1 MAAFSD
7 RSNMKPLCDH
17 SATEM
22 LGLLAKKSVSPVELL
37 DACLSRTA
45 TVNHA
50 VNAVVALDPER
61 ARAAARAAEAAI
73 QRGDQLGPLHGLPV
87 LIKDTQD
94 TEGLRT
100 TYGSPLFADHVPTAD
115 AGSVARLR
123 AAGAII
129 FGKTNTPEWAAGGN
143 TRNPV
148 YGATGNAFNPKRSAA
163 GSSGG
168 SAVALAC
175 GMAPLA
181 SGSDTGGSLR
191 NPAAYAGIV
200 GFRPSYGLVPSEK
213 RLFGWSS
220 LSTDG
225 PMARNVADAALMLSA
240 MASDDT
246 RDPLAYTLPG
256 EPVRGRRERW
266 MPVVPAAL
274 KNLRVAATE
283 DFGFAPTEAHIRRV
297 FGDRV
302 ARLSP
307 LVGDCRF
314 ASPDCSGADDAFA
327 VLRAASFLAT
337 HGKNFRERP
346 DILGPNVRANVEEG
360 LSYSLQDYSQA
371 AVAQTKIYRAFQQFF
386 EHHDILISPSI
397 TLSPRPW
404 TELYPAEIDGKPTRS
419 YFHWLALAYG
429 VTLAGHPALSLPVGV
444 DEAGLPFGL
453 QIVGPRGGDAIVLGV
468 AAALEAAFATDAAL
482 CRPVPD
488 LAQLSRAPPL
498 SEAPHFRAWD

>member
-1 MAAFSD
+1 MA
-7 RSNMKPLCDH
+7 
-17 SATEM
+17 
-22 LGLLAKKSVSPVELL
+22 GKSISPVELL
-37 DACLSRTA
+37 EACLTRIAS
-45 TVNHA
+45 VNHA
-50 VNAVVALDPER
+50 VNAVVALDAER
-61 ARAAARAAEAAI
+61 ALAAARNAEADI
-73 QRGDQLGPLHGLPV
+73 LRGEAVGPLHGLPV

-94 TEGLRT
+94 TAGLRT
-100 TYGSPLFADHVPTAD
+100 TYGSPLFADHVPAAD

-123 AAGAII
+123 AAGAVI

-148 YGATGNAFNPKRSAA
+148 YGATGNPFDPLRSAA

-200 GFRPSYGLVPSEK
+200 GFRPSYGLVPSER

-225 PMARNVADAALMLSA
+225 PMARNVADAALMLSV
-240 MASDDT
+240 MASDDA
-246 RDPLAYTLPG
+246 RDPLSYTLPG
-256 EPVRGRRERW
+256 EAVRGRSDRW
-266 MPVVPAAL
+266 TPVLPIML
-274 KNLRVAATE
+274 KTLRVAFTE

-297 FGDRV
+297 FRDRV
-302 ARLSP
+302 ARLAP
-307 LVGDCRF
+307 LVAVCRSG
-314 ASPDCSGADDAFA
+314 SPDCSGADDAFA
-327 VLRAASFLAT
+327 VMRAAMFMAT
-337 HGKNFRERP
+337 HGKTYRERP
-346 DILGPNVRANVEEG
+346 DMLGPNVRANVEEG
-360 LSYSLQDYSQA
+360 LAYSLEDYARA
-371 AVAQTKIYRAFQQFF
+371 AVDQTRIYRSFQQFF
-386 EHHDILISPSI
+386 GDHDILISPTI

-404 TELYPAEIDGKPTRS
+404 TELYPSEIDGRPTRS

-468 AAALEAAFATDAAL
+468 AAALEAAFAADAAL

-488 LAQLSRAPPL
+488 LAQLTQAPPL
-498 SEAPHFRAWD
+498 SEAPHFRDWD